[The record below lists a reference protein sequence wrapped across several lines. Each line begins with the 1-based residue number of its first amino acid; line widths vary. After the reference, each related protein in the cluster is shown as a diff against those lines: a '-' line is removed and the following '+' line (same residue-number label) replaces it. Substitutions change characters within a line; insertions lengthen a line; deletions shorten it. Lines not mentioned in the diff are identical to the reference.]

1 MIRGL
6 YVLAVLLTA
15 VHVYAVSGEAASKA
29 KKKAEGKSF
38 EGRKKEPI
46 VITSDRMEVN
56 RKKNTISYKGHV
68 VAVWGGAT
76 LKSETLTANYDT
88 GLERINEV
96 VARGKVRVTQGK
108 RVATG
113 GRAVFKS
120 QENTITLMDN
130 PLVSEGKNRVSGSRI
145 ILFISEDRV
154 VVEGGAQRVK
164 AVIFPGELEK
174 RDKE

>member
-1 MIRGL
+1 MIRGI
-6 YVLAVLLTA
+6 YVLAVLLAA
-15 VHVYAVSGEAASKA
+15 VHVYAVSGEAAA
-29 KKKAEGKSF
+29 EAEKKAEGKSF
-38 EGRKKEPI
+38 EGGKKEPI

-56 RKKNTISYKGHV
+56 RKKNTISYRGHV

-76 LKSETLTANYDT
+76 LRSETLTANYDS
-88 GLERINEV
+88 GLERLNEV

-120 QENTITLMDN
+120 QENTITLLDN
-130 PLVSEGKNRVSGSRI
+130 PLVSEGRNQVSGSRI

-154 VVEGGAQRVK
+154 VVEGGTQRVK
-164 AVIFPGELEK
+164 AVIFPGELDK